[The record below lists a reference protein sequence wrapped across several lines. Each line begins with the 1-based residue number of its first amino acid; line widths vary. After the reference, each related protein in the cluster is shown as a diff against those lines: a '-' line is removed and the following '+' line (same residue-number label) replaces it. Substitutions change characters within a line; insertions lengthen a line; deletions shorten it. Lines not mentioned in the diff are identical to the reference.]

1 MSPELEHRSGAM
13 THACAA
19 GVDVGRD
26 FFDVGLAPSGQ
37 VFRTANGPGGVLALV
52 ERLKRAGVSK
62 VVLESIG
69 GYAARLVRALA
80 EAGFEVGVIDPKR
93 IRALRIAEGK
103 RAKTDRLDA
112 KLIARFALIMQD
124 AARPVPDAKAFEI
137 RALSTRRRQLVEMA
151 AMEKV
156 RLKQTL
162 DEAVADSCRQMIAIL
177 AEERARVEGRL
188 QAELLATA
196 ERAGHAKLLQTIPG
210 VGPAVSMTLLA
221 DLPELGRLDRKA
233 IASLAG
239 LAPHPNQSGTR
250 TAQAHI
256 AGGRPCVRAAL
267 YIAAV
272 SAARTDKGFK
282 AEYQAMRQAGKPAK
296 VALVAIARKIVV
308 AANSMLKSNQPW
320 IKAS

>member
-1 MSPELEHRSGAM
+1 M

-26 FFDVGLAPSGQ
+26 YLDVGVEPSGK
-37 VFRTANGPGGVLALV
+37 VFRLMNSAQGIAALV
-52 ERLKRAGVSK
+52 ARLQREGARK

-69 GYAARLVRALA
+69 GYGARLVRSLA

-124 AARPVPDAKAFEI
+124 AARPVPDLKAFEI
-137 RALSTRRRQLVEMA
+137 KALSTRRRQLVEMI

-162 DEAVADSCRQMIAIL
+162 DDAVAMSCRQMIVL
-177 AEERARVEGRL
+177 LSDERGRIENRL
-188 QAELLATA
+188 QAELLASV
-196 ERAGHAKLLQTIPG
+196 ERADQARLLQTIPG
-210 VGPAVSMTLLA
+210 IGPAISMTLMA

-233 IASLAG
+233 VASLAG
-239 LAPHPNQSGTR
+239 LAPHPNQSGLR
-250 TAQAHI
+250 TGAAHI
-256 AGGRPCVRAAL
+256 GGGRPCVRAAL
-267 YIAAV
+267 YMAAV
-272 SAARTDKGFK
+272 SAVRTDKGFK
-282 AEYQAMRQAGKPAK
+282 REYQALRQAGKPAK
-296 VALVAIARKIVV
+296 VALVAIARRIVV
-308 AANSMLKSNQPW
+308 AANGMLKTGQPW
-320 IKAS
+320 EKPA

>member
-1 MSPELEHRSGAM
+1 MTMS
-13 THACAA
+13 CAA

-37 VFRTANGPGGVLALV
+37 VFRAANGSQGVEAV
-52 ERLKRAGVSK
+52 VSRLRRAGVGR

-69 GYAARLVRALA
+69 GYGARLVRALA

-93 IRALRIAEGK
+93 IRALRIAEGR

-124 AARPVPDAKAFEI
+124 AARPLPNAKAFEI

-162 DEAVADSCRQMIAIL
+162 DEAVADSCRQMIAML
-177 AEERARVEGRL
+177 TQERAKVEALL

-196 ERAGHAKLLQTIPG
+196 DGAERSSLLQTIPG

-221 DLPELGRLDRKA
+221 DLPELGSLDRKTV
-233 IASLAG
+233 ASLAG
-239 LAPHPNQSGTR
+239 LAPHPDQSGTR
-250 TAQAHI
+250 TGHARI
-256 AGGRPCVRAAL
+256 SGGRPCVRAAL
-267 YIAAV
+267 YMAAI
-272 SAARTDKGFK
+272 SATRSNQGFK
-282 AEYQAMRQAGKPAK
+282 REYLAMRQAGKPAK
-296 VALVAIARKIVV
+296 VALIAIARKIAV
-308 AANSMLKSNQPW
+308 AANSILKTHKPW
-320 IKAS
+320 NKPA

>member
-1 MSPELEHRSGAM
+1 M
-13 THACAA
+13 TTICAA

-26 FFDVGLAPSGQ
+26 FFDVGLAPSGR
-37 VFRTANGPGGVLALV
+37 VFRVANGPVGVAAV
-52 ERLKRAGVSK
+52 VDRLRRAGAAR

-69 GYAARLVRALA
+69 GYAGRLVRALA

-103 RAKTDRLDA
+103 KAKTDRLDA

-124 AARPVPDAKAFEI
+124 AARPVPSAKAFEI

-162 DEAVADSCRQMIAIL
+162 DEAVAASCRQIIALL
-177 AEERARVEGRL
+177 AEERAKVENLL
-188 QAELLATA
+188 QAEVLAA
-196 ERAGHAKLLQTIPG
+196 ADGAARSRLLQTIPG

-221 DLPELGRLDRKA
+221 DLPELGTLDRKA
-233 IASLAG
+233 VASLAG

-250 TAQAHI
+250 TGQAHI
-256 AGGRPCVRAAL
+256 SGGRPCVRAAL
-267 YIAAV
+267 YMAAI
-272 SAARTDKGFK
+272 SATRSDKGFK
-282 AEYQAMRQAGKPAK
+282 REYLAMRQAGKPAK
-296 VALVAIARKIVV
+296 VALIAVARKIAV
-308 AANSMLKSNQPW
+308 AANSMLKAQQPW
-320 IKAS
+320 TNPA

>member
-1 MSPELEHRSGAM
+1 M
-13 THACAA
+13 TTICAA

-26 FFDVGLAPSGQ
+26 FFDVGLAPSGR
-37 VFRTANGPGGVLALV
+37 VFRVANGPVGVAAV
-52 ERLKRAGVSK
+52 VDRLRRAGAAR

-69 GYAARLVRALA
+69 GYAGRLVRALA

-103 RAKTDRLDA
+103 KAKTDRLDA

-124 AARPVPDAKAFEI
+124 AARPVPSAKAFEI

-162 DEAVADSCRQMIAIL
+162 DEAVAASCRQIIALL
-177 AEERARVEGRL
+177 AEERAKVENLLR
-188 QAELLATA
+188 AEVLAA
-196 ERAGHAKLLQTIPG
+196 ADGAARSRLLQTIPG

-221 DLPELGRLDRKA
+221 DLPELGTLDRKA
-233 IASLAG
+233 VASLAG

-250 TAQAHI
+250 TGQAHI
-256 AGGRPCVRAAL
+256 SGGRPCVRAAL
-267 YIAAV
+267 YMAAI
-272 SAARTDKGFK
+272 SATRSDKGFK
-282 AEYQAMRQAGKPAK
+282 REYLAMRQAGKPAK
-296 VALVAIARKIVV
+296 VALIAVARKIAV
-308 AANSMLKSNQPW
+308 AANSMLKAQQPW
-320 IKAS
+320 TNPA

>member
-1 MSPELEHRSGAM
+1 M
-13 THACAA
+13 TMCCAA

-37 VFRTANGPGGVLALV
+37 VFRTANGAKGIEAVV
-52 ERLKRAGVSK
+52 TRLRRAGVGR

-80 EAGFEVGVIDPKR
+80 DAGFEVGVIDPKR

-112 KLIARFALIMQD
+112 RLIARFALIMQD
-124 AARPVPDAKAFEI
+124 AARPVPSAKAFEI
-137 RALSTRRRQLVEMA
+137 RSLSTRRRQLVEMA

-162 DEAVADSCRQMIAIL
+162 DEAVAESCRQIIAIL
-177 AEERARVEGRL
+177 TAERAKVEGLL
-188 QAELLATA
+188 QAELLAA
-196 ERAGHAKLLQTIPG
+196 AQGEARSRLLQTIPG

-221 DLPELGRLDRKA
+221 DLPELGALDRKA
-233 IASLAG
+233 VASLAG

-250 TAQAHI
+250 TGQAHI
-256 AGGRPCVRAAL
+256 GGGRPCVRAAL
-267 YIAAV
+267 YMAAI
-272 SAARTDKGFK
+272 SATRTDNGFK
-282 AEYQAMRQAGKPAK
+282 REYLAMRQAGKPAK
-296 VALVAIARKIVV
+296 VALIAIARKIAV
-308 AANSMLKSNQPW
+308 AANSMLKAQQPW
-320 IKAS
+320 TKHA

>member
-1 MSPELEHRSGAM
+1 M

-26 FFDVGLAPSGQ
+26 YFDVGLEPSGR
-37 VFRTANGPGGVLALV
+37 VFRTANGAQGIVTLV
-52 ERLKRAGVSK
+52 ARLKREGASK

-103 RAKTDRLDA
+103 KAKTDRLDA
-112 KLIARFALIMQD
+112 KLIARFALMMQD

-162 DEAVADSCRQMIAIL
+162 DEAVAASCRQMIDL
-177 AEERARVEGRL
+177 LTQERARVEDLLR
-188 QAELLATA
+188 AELLTSPQRAAHA
-196 ERAGHAKLLQTIPG
+196 ELLQTIPG

-221 DLPELGRLDRKA
+221 DLPELGALDRKA
-233 IASLAG
+233 VASLAG

-250 TAQAHI
+250 TGQAHI

-267 YIAAV
+267 YMAAIN
-272 SAARTDKGFK
+272 ATRCDQGFK
-282 AEYQAMRQAGKPAK
+282 REYLAMRLAGKPAK
-296 VALVAIARKIVV
+296 VALIAIARKIVV
-308 AANSMLKSNQPW
+308 AANGMLKSGQTWQKP
-320 IKAS
+320 A

>member
-1 MSPELEHRSGAM
+1 MTMS
-13 THACAA
+13 CAA

-37 VFRTANGPGGVLALV
+37 VFRTVNGAKGVEAV
-52 ERLKRAGVSK
+52 VARLRREGVVR

-93 IRALRIAEGK
+93 IRALRIAEGRK
-103 RAKTDRLDA
+103 AKTDRLDA

-124 AARPVPDAKAFEI
+124 AARPVPSAKAFEI

-162 DEAVADSCRQMIAIL
+162 DEAVAASCRQIIALL
-177 AEERARVEGRL
+177 AEERAKVEGLL
-188 QAELLATA
+188 QAELLAA
-196 ERAGHAKLLQTIPG
+196 ADGAARSRLLQTIPG

-221 DLPELGRLDRKA
+221 DLPELGSLDRKA
-233 IASLAG
+233 VASLAG
-239 LAPHPNQSGTR
+239 LAPHPNQSGIR
-250 TAQAHI
+250 SGQAHI
-256 AGGRPCVRAAL
+256 SGGRPCVRAAL
-267 YIAAV
+267 YMAAI
-272 SAARTDKGFK
+272 SATRSDKGFRR
-282 AEYQAMRQAGKPAK
+282 EYLAMRQAGKPAK
-296 VALVAIARKIVV
+296 VALIAIARKIVV
-308 AANSMLKSNQPW
+308 AANGMLKSEQPW
-320 IKAS
+320 AKRA

>member
-1 MSPELEHRSGAM
+1 MQ
-13 THACAA
+13 TCAA

-26 FFDVGLAPSGQ
+26 YFDVGLAPSGK
-37 VFRTANGPGGVLALV
+37 VFRTANGAQGIVTLV
-52 ERLKRAGVSK
+52 ARLKREGVGK

-124 AARPVPDAKAFEI
+124 AARPVPSAKAFEI

-162 DEAVADSCRQMIAIL
+162 DEAVAVSCRQIIAMLIQ
-177 AEERARVEGRL
+177 ERAKVEALL
-188 QAELLATA
+188 QAELLADIDGA
-196 ERAGHAKLLQTIPG
+196 ARSDLLQTIPG
-210 VGPAVSMTLLA
+210 IGPAVSMTLLA
-221 DLPELGRLDRKA
+221 DLPELGKLDRKA
-233 IASLAG
+233 VASLAG

-250 TAQAHI
+250 IGQPHI
-256 AGGRPCVRAAL
+256 SGGRPCVRAAL
-267 YIAAV
+267 YMAAV

-282 AEYQAMRQAGKPAK
+282 REYLAMRQAGKPAK
-296 VALVAIARKIVV
+296 VALIAIARKLAV
-308 AANSMLKSNQPW
+308 AANAIIKSRQPW
-320 IKAS
+320 QKTA

>member
-1 MSPELEHRSGAM
+1 MC
-13 THACAA
+13 CAA
-19 GVDVGRD
+19 GIDVGRD

-37 VFRTANGPGGVLALV
+37 VFRIANGPKGAEAVVA
-52 ERLKRAGVSK
+52 RLRRAGVVR

-80 EAGFEVGVIDPKR
+80 DAGFEVGVIDPKR

-103 RAKTDRLDA
+103 KAKTDRLDA

-124 AARPVPDAKAFEI
+124 AARPVPSAKAFEI
-137 RALSTRRRQLVEMA
+137 RSLSTRRRQLVEMA

-162 DEAVADSCRQMIAIL
+162 DEAVAASCRQIIAFL
-177 AEERARVEGRL
+177 TDERARVEDLL
-188 QAELLATA
+188 QAELLTA
-196 ERAGHAKLLQTIPG
+196 ADGAARSRLLQTIPG

-221 DLPELGRLDRKA
+221 DLPELGSLDRKA

-250 TAQAHI
+250 TGQAHI
-256 AGGRPCVRAAL
+256 SGGRPCVRAAL
-267 YIAAV
+267 YMAAV
-272 SAARTDKGFK
+272 SATRSDAGFK
-282 AEYQAMRQAGKPAK
+282 REYLAMRQAGKPAK
-296 VALVAIARKIVV
+296 VALIAIARKIAI
-308 AANSMLKSNQPW
+308 AANSMLKAHQPW
-320 IKAS
+320 AKPA